1 MHLWQHTHPNPQH
14 HCQRLHS
21 HLSLWSDHDTGIHCT
36 RRHLQRFRLGK
47 GQQLMGRHPRPC
59 LECGQLSMS
68 NRCPTHQQR
77 IDQLND
83 LRRQQIKKET
93 KQYSG
98 TYKQLAKI
106 VRANALICHICGEGP
121 RYADPWEADHLTPS
135 TPVNTLADL
144 APAHRSC
151 NARRGNKPV

>member
-1 MHLWQHTHPNPQH
+1 MYLWQHPHPNTQH
-14 HCQRLHS
+14 HNQRLQGC
-21 HLSLWSDHDTGIHCT
+21 LSLWVDYDTGLHCT
-36 RRHLQRFRLGK
+36 RCHFQRQRLGQ
-47 GQQLMGRHPRPC
+47 GQKLMGRFLKPC
-59 LECGQLSMS
+59 LECGQLSHG

-106 VRANALICHICGEGP
+106 VRANALTCHICGEGP

-135 TPVNTLADL
+135 TQVNTLADL

-151 NARRGNKPV
+151 NARRGNNPL